1 MGNISNMQI
10 MNDDIILSSIELSY
24 KMKIKESK
32 DM

>member
-10 MNDDIILSSIELSY
+10 MNDDIILSSIELSD